1 MAKYEFIPKG
11 VCSRKIKFEL
21 DDDSKISNLEF
32 QGGCPGNLLAIS
44 KIVEGLP
51 AEKVIKV
58 FEGNLCGDKKTSC
71 VDQLAHALK
80 LAINTTKNKERL

>member
-21 DDDSKISNLEF
+21 DEEQKIRNLQF
-32 QGGCPGNLLAIS
+32 QGGCQGNLLAIS

-51 AEKVIKV
+51 AEKVINI
-58 FEGNLCGDKKTSC
+58 FEGNLCGEKKTSC

-80 LAINTTKNKERL
+80 LAIKNNKQ